1 MPPKALPAPKS
12 RPKNAQATTSSLSV
26 HLNQENAGSKTLKRV
41 RQSDSD
47 VVISENGPSEER
59 AEPYVSKRKSASTPL
74 IAEYLISAKTFVGIQ
89 VVHRDSLSTI
99 EGFWSYRKYFEESE
113 RKVAQ
118 VAQERGIEPE
128 LKSSIATIHS
138 KSMKK
143 DDYVERDVVRAE
155 DWFDVESV
163 VHHLAKSL
171 SKGIRVDLEI
181 KYSYKHVNE
190 SLDEDNEV
198 DLSEED
204 TPAPTK
210 RPRKVFGKLI
220 DF

>member
-1 MPPKALPAPKS
+1 MPPKAVPAPNS
-12 RPKNAQATTSSLSV
+12 RPKNVRTTTSSLRV

-41 RQSDSD
+41 RQSDSA
-47 VVISENGPSEER
+47 VVISENGPPEER
-59 AEPYVSKRKSASTPL
+59 TEPYVSKRKSASMPL

-89 VVHRDSLSTI
+89 VVHRDSLSTM
-99 EGFWSYRKYFEESE
+99 EGFWSYKKYFEESE
-113 RKVAQ
+113 CKVAQ
-118 VAQERGIEPE
+118 VSRERGIEPE

-143 DDYVERDVVRAE
+143 DDYVERDVFRAE

-190 SLDEDNEV
+190 HLDEDNEV

-204 TPAPTK
+204 TPAPIK
-210 RPRKVFGKLI
+210 CPRKVFGKLI